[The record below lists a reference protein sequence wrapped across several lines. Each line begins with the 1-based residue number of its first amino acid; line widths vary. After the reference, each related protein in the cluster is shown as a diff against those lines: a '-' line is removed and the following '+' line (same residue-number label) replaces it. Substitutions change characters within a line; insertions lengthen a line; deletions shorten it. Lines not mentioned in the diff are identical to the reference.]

1 MKQPTRL
8 FIYVNPN
15 QPVGSYGQK
24 TKMDI
29 GKWTDAGWRVKLL
42 LPQHIKKGNTR
53 FPARGWLL
61 VDGEP
66 HGITRECCTSLCS
79 KTRK

>member
-29 GKWTDAGWRVKLL
+29 GKWTDEGWRVKLL
-42 LPQHIKKGNTR
+42 LPQHIKRGNTR
-53 FPARGWLL
+53 FPKTGWLL
-61 VDGEP
+61 FGDKP
-66 HGITRECCTSLCS
+66 QRITREMCVTICS
-79 KTRK
+79 PTRK